1 MESVRVDKWL
11 WAVRIF
17 KSRTLATK
25 MVKSGRVRINDGRIK
40 PSSTVQV
47 DDKVQVSKNGYNFEF
62 LVKGILGKRVGAPL
76 AIDYYE
82 DLTPE
87 SELQKFKD
95 EYIGKAP
102 VENREKGAG
111 RPTKKERREIDDY
124 KGNLFDHPLL
134 EDFFDESS

>member
-25 MVKSGRVRINDGRIK
+25 MVKSGKVKINQEKIK
-40 PSSTVQV
+40 ASSNVQV
-47 DDKVQVSKNGYNFEF
+47 GDHILVSKNGYNFEF
-62 LVKGILGKRVGAPL
+62 LVKGILGKRVGAPI
-76 AIDYYE
+76 AVEYYE

-95 EYIGKAP
+95 GYIGKAP

-111 RPTKKERREIDDY
+111 RPTKKDRREIDGY
-124 KGNLFDHPLL
+124 KGNLYEHPLF
-134 EDFFDESS
+134 EDFFDES